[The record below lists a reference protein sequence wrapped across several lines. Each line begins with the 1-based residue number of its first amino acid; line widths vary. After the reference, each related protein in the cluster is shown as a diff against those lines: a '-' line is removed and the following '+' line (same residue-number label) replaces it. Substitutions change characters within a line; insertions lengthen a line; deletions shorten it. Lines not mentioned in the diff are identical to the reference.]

1 MNKNIFSILCSIFL
15 LISTYGKCFF
25 SEPGLTEAK
34 QWTEAL
40 WSNRIESLLNLSET
54 DMTRLFSTAPT
65 YNFLLDPGMSVL
77 DLVMKVKPSFR
88 DSK

>member
-1 MNKNIFSILCSIFL
+1 MFI
-15 LISTYGKCFF
+15 

-65 YNFLLDPGMSVL
+65 YNFLLDPGMSVI

-88 DSK
+88 DSKFINIVKQSEYDHEMPQ

>member
-1 MNKNIFSILCSIFL
+1 MCLFSDH
-15 LISTYGKCFF
+15 
-25 SEPGLTEAK
+25 GLTEAK

-88 DSK
+88 DSKFSNIVKYK